1 MDSIESFYREH
12 ARAVFAFLLSLT
24 RDRALAEDL
33 TQDTFV
39 KATRSLRGF
48 RGGDARAWLFTIA
61 RSVFID
67 HTRRRRPTPVDLED
81 RHPAVAGPDV
91 EERHVID
98 RVLASLPDRQRMAL
112 LLVDQGGLSYAEM
125 ADAVGISADAAKG
138 LLHRARRNFRTAYE
152 EMNT

>member
-1 MDSIESFYREH
+1 VDIIESFYREH
-12 ARAVFAFLLSLT
+12 ARAVFAFLLSLS

-48 RGGDARAWLFTIA
+48 RGGNPRAWLFTIA

-67 HTRRRRPTPVDLED
+67 HTRRRRPIPVDLDD
-81 RHPAVAGPDV
+81 RHPAPTGSDV

-98 RVLASLPDRQRMAL
+98 TILHGLPDRQRIAL
-112 LLVDQGGLSYAEM
+112 LLVDQGGMSYAEM
-125 ADAVGISADAAKG
+125 AGVVGVSPDAAKG

-152 EMNT
+152 EMNQ